1 MFFSRLEGGEHMS
14 LKGLRITK
22 PRLELLESMGIVDV
36 EDLLCHYPYR
46 YEFLL
51 KQMPSLEDERII
63 CDGMIVSNTKIA
75 YRRGLQSKMVFDV
88 KIDDIVYH
96 ASIFNRHFM
105 QAKLKAGQVVT
116 IIGKLSNLTSI
127 VCSDL
132 KLGALSDHPTIT
144 PIYSVKEGLTSKSM
158 HGYIKKAFE
167 KTEGEIENFIPQTYL
182 EKYRLVSLKEAYR
195 GIHFPESK
203 EDIKHALRHL
213 KYEEF
218 LKFQLMMTYMHS
230 HNHQIS
236 GLIKDFSRLEVKNF
250 ISSLPFELTED
261 QSKCCDEI
269 LEDLSGQHLMNRLVQ
284 GDVGSGKTV
293 VAVIAMYA
301 NFLAGY
307 QSALMAPTEILA
319 KQHYRN
325 LCKYFKN
332 EEIKVEL
339 LIGSM
344 TQKEK
349 EEVQYRLATGQI
361 DMIVGTHALI
371 QKNVNFSNLGLVI
384 ADEQHRFGVK
394 QRESLK
400 QKGNR
405 VDMLVMS
412 ATPIPRTLA
421 ITLFGDM
428 DVSTIKTMPSG
439 RKIVQTKFHKGKSM
453 KPILGFLKDY
463 LSTGQQC
470 YVVCPLVEESEEL
483 DARDA
488 QSIYEAMKSYFKG
501 KYEVGLLHGR
511 MKDDQKEEVMNA
523 FMRNEIQILVSTTV
537 IEVGVDVA
545 NANMMVIYNAD
556 RFGLSQLHQL
566 RGRVG
571 RGDKQGYCFLL
582 SASDKEPTIERIRFL
597 ETSHDGFEISEF
609 DLKLRGPGE
618 VLGEKQSGLPT
629 FVIANLYED
638 YSILEASRKDAMEI
652 MSHLGAY
659 PKIAAYLQSRLDKK
673 IV

>member
-1 MFFSRLEGGEHMS
+1 MTS
-14 LKGLRITK
+14 LSGLRITK
-22 PRLELLESMGIVDV
+22 PRLELLSTMGIESV

-51 KQMPSLEDERII
+51 ETMENEHVTAQ
-63 CDGMIVSNTKIA
+63 GMVVSNARIA
-75 YRRGLQSKMVFDV
+75 YKRGLQSKMIFDIRIRD
-88 KIDDIVYH
+88 KVYH

-105 QAKLKAGQVVT
+105 QSKLKIGQMVIV
-116 IIGKLSNLTSI
+116 IGKLTNPTSI
-127 VCSDL
+127 VCSDV
-132 KLGALSDHPTIT
+132 KLGLISEHPAIT
-144 PIYSVKEGLTSKSM
+144 PVYSVKEGITSKSV
-158 HGYIKKAFE
+158 HQYIKKAYE
-167 KTEGEIENFIPQTYL
+167 KVKNEILTFVPNEYI
-182 EKYRLVSLKEAYR
+182 EKYRLISLQEAYEK
-195 GIHFPESK
+195 IHFPQSK

-230 HNHQIS
+230 HNHKIT
-236 GLIKDFSRLEVKNF
+236 GLTKEFSKQEVYHF
-250 ISSLPFELTED
+250 IQQLPFKLTED
-261 QSKCCDEI
+261 QMQCCEDI
-269 LEDLSGQHLMNRLVQ
+269 MEDLQGECLMNRLVQ
-284 GDVGSGKTV
+284 GDVGSGKTL
-293 VAVIAMYA
+293 VAVVGMYA
-301 NFLAGY
+301 NYLAGY

-325 LCKYFKN
+325 LKKYFKDYDVN
-332 EEIKVEL
+332 VEL

-344 TQKEK
+344 TPKEK
-349 EEVQYRLATGQI
+349 EDVQTRLREGQI

-371 QKNVNFSNLGLVI
+371 QKGVEFKDLGLVI

-394 QRESLK
+394 QREELK
-400 QKGNR
+400 NKGSR
-405 VDMLVMS
+405 VDVLVMS

-439 RKIVQTKFHKGKSM
+439 RKIIKTEFHKGKSM
-453 KPILGFLKDY
+453 KPILPFLKDY
-463 LSTGQQC
+463 LASGQQC
-470 YVVCPLVEESEEL
+470 YVVCPLVDESEEL
-483 DARDA
+483 AARDA
-488 QSIYEAMKSYFKG
+488 MSIYEAMKKYFNG

-511 MKDDQKEEVMNA
+511 MKDDQKEEVMNE
-523 FMRNEIQILVSTTV
+523 FMKNNIQILVSTTV

-571 RGDKQGYCFLL
+571 RGNQQGYCFLL
-582 SASDKEPTIERIRFL
+582 SESDKETTIERIRFL

-629 FVIANLYED
+629 FTIANLYED
-638 YSILEASRKDAMEI
+638 FNILEAARKDALEI
-652 MSHLGAY
+652 IQHLGRY
-659 PKIAAYLQSRLDKK
+659 PHIAEFLQAQFEKRKD
-673 IV
+673 

>member
-1 MFFSRLEGGEHMS
+1 MS

-22 PRLELLESMGIVDV
+22 PRLELLESMGIFSPK
-36 EDLLCHYPYR
+36 DLLCHYPYR

-63 CDGMIVSNTKIA
+63 CDGMIVSNAKIA

-105 QAKLKAGQVVT
+105 QAKLKVGQVVT
-116 IIGKLSNLTSI
+116 IIGKLANLTSI

-144 PIYSVKEGLTSKSM
+144 PVYSVKEGLTSKSM
-158 HGYIKKAFE
+158 HGYIKKAYE
-167 KTEGEIENFIPQTYL
+167 KMEAEIESFIPQSYL
-182 EKYRLVSLKEAYR
+182 DKYRLVSLKDAYR
-195 GIHFPESK
+195 MIHFPESK

-230 HNHQIS
+230 HSHQIS
-236 GLIKDFSRLEVKNF
+236 GFIKDFSRHEVNNF
-250 ISSLPFELTED
+250 ISSLPFELTQDQRLCCED
-261 QSKCCDEI
+261 I
-269 LEDLSGQHLMNRLVQ
+269 LDDLSGQHLMNRLVQ

-293 VAVIAMYA
+293 VAVVAMYA

-325 LCKYFKN
+325 LCQYFKN
-332 EEIKVEL
+332 EDIKVEL
-339 LIGSM
+339 LIGSLSP
-344 TQKEK
+344 KEK
-349 EEVQYRLATGQI
+349 EDVQQRLATGEI

-371 QKNVNFSNLGLVI
+371 QKNVNFKDLGLVI

-394 QRESLK
+394 QRDSLK

-439 RKIVQTKFHKGKSM
+439 RKVVQTKFYKGKSM
-453 KPILGFLKDY
+453 KPILPFLKEY

-488 QSIYEAMKSYFKG
+488 LSIYEAMKAYFKG

-511 MKDDQKEEVMNA
+511 MKDDMKEEVMNA
-523 FMRNEIQILVSTTV
+523 FMKNEIQILVSTTV
-537 IEVGVDVA
+537 IEVGVDVS

-571 RGDKQGYCFLL
+571 RGNKQGYCFLL
-582 SASDKEPTIERIRFL
+582 SASDKEPTIERISFL

-638 YSILEASRKDAMEI
+638 YSILEASRKDAAEI
-652 MSHLGAY
+652 IAHLGAY
-659 PKIAAYLQSRLDKK
+659 PRIAAYLQSQLDKT